1 MGRECKMSEAVSSV
15 RIPAGS
21 AVKKTLTVGIPR
33 ACALDS
39 MVDEMLIRKNEI
51 SHIPML
57 TLTLDAESGMAGV
70 ETRLESFIDIIKMNR
85 MTTSDR

>member
-21 AVKKTLTVGIPR
+21 AVEKTLTVGIPR

-39 MVDEMLIRKNEI
+39 MVDEIEALYY
-51 SHIPML
+51 
-57 TLTLDAESGMAGV
+57 ESCGFGWA
-70 ETRLESFIDIIKMNR
+70 F
-85 MTTSDR
+85 

>member
-1 MGRECKMSEAVSSV
+1 MSEAVSSV

-21 AVKKTLTVGIPR
+21 EVEKTLTVGIPR
-33 ACALDS
+33 ACVLDS